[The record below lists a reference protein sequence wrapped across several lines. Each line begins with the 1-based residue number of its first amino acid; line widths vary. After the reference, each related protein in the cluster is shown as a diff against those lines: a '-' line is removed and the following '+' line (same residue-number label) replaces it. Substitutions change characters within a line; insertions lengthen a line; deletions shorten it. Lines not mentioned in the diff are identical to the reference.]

1 MFAGMI
7 DKECLPVGKNPLV
20 GISLPVEVMGILAG
34 AGNTQQFIIN
44 NVNLHMQKVCDD
56 FDILIDAGFNFGQAE
71 QVHMATP

>member
-44 NVNLHMQKVCDD
+44 NVNPTCRRSAMTL
-56 FDILIDAGFNFGQAE
+56 
-71 QVHMATP
+71 TY